1 MHVGER
7 CIIVIRIAVPQIFF
21 RIVHPIVAG
30 HSATV
35 SCGNV
40 TSPVYDKGYGL
51 TAGNGVIVVIVFVV
65 VGISYVAQACPR
77 GAIEFVEIVY
87 IRIVVCPKTDIS
99 HIINDESHT
108 VNTLGALEPIH
119 NLPLAARSG
128 IGVETVEVF
137 QVIIVIPRADIAI
150 STYAEAQC
158 PVTHASGEIIFL
170 SPLVCGRIV
179 FPGIC
184 QIIRLILK
192 GSRGDIT
199 FAIKGKSCSAMAAL
213 RFIGHVGTLS
223 PIVSFYV
230 ISPTVFQQVTVG
242 ASITAA
248 QISFIVNGEAA
259 GIATRHTVEIRT
271 PYPLSL
277 CVFVIIRASG
287 KQAGKNYQLSTPI
300 ELEDDADLYNC
311 TVWPTEDTP
320 LSSFTYRPRPGEK
333 RVHEI
338 RLPDEW
344 GQQLLDDLVNE
355 EEYLESQEDFKR
367 HFPGLAFVPD
377 ESVQCISG
385 FQVGDSSMCLVLH
398 YQEISEQREE
408 KQLTFSVNMDY
419 AYTGI
424 KHDCSNTI
432 LSDVPSGIE
441 NYVHST
447 DLGHRAY
454 MQGLTGYYN
463 QLEFPYLNDLQDAGQ
478 IVSIE
483 SATLYLYPLEG
494 SYNKTNQLPS
504 DIRLYIT
511 DENNVL
517 EDYVYGSDGVT
528 VQTGNLT
535 VDDVFGRDTYYSFD
549 LTEFIRNNFDTW
561 GMNRQK
567 LLMNMPSD
575 DAASTFNQV
584 IFSND
589 PAEERQCRLDVRFK
603 TYDEQ

>member
-1 MHVGER
+1 MQKEPTNRRKNSTNAFSGEDR
-7 CIIVIRIAVPQIFF
+7 RTVDSNRKSHGKPFPLSAETP
-21 RIVHPIVAG
+21 AG
-30 HSATV
+30 H
-35 SCGNV
+35 
-40 TSPVYDKGYGL
+40 K
-51 TAGNGVIVVIVFVV
+51 
-65 VGISYVAQACPR
+65 
-77 GAIEFVEIVY
+77 
-87 IRIVVCPKTDIS
+87 KTDS
-99 HIINDESHT
+99 QNNSQ
-108 VNTLGALEPIH
+108 NTFLVLLRLAMGIKNMNLSIMYRRKKTERLFLLPLLILGA
-119 NLPLAARSG
+119 SG
-128 IGVETVEVF
+128 CIDENSELGRTLVESSFYNIYVDTCTV
-137 QVIIVIPRADIAI
+137 DI
-150 STYAEAQC
+150 STVLEDSI
-158 PVTHASGEIIFL
+158 VTRGDS
-170 SPLVCGRIV
+170 
-179 FPGIC
+179 IC
-184 QIIRLILK
+184 QIGHYAEGDWGEVNAIYYAEYTCNNFTPEQSYDYTLDSLVLRMVHSGHYWGDTLTRPLIRI
-192 GSRGDIT
+192 
-199 FAIKGKSCSAMAAL
+199 
-213 RFIGHVGTLS
+213 
-223 PIVSFYV
+223 
-230 ISPTVFQQVTVG
+230 
-242 ASITAA
+242 
-248 QISFIVNGEAA
+248 
-259 GIATRHTVEIRT
+259 
-271 PYPLSL
+271 
-277 CVFVIIRASG
+277 
-287 KQAGKNYQLSTPI
+287 YQLSTPI

-504 DIRLYIT
+504 DLRLYIT

-549 LTEFIRNNFDTW
+549 LTEFIRNNFGTW
-561 GMNRQK
+561 GINRQK